1 MTFKLQN
8 FAVENYFKSTEY
20 SSSEVH
26 ISLLTGFFFLIR
38 TDFVTLRI
46 RGMDIPCTN
55 QRVHVH

>member
-26 ISLLTGFFFLIR
+26 FSLLTGCFFYK
-38 TDFVTLRI
+38 
-46 RGMDIPCTN
+46 N
-55 QRVHVH
+55 

>member
-1 MTFKLQN
+1 MTFTLQN

-20 SSSEVH
+20 SCSEAR
-26 ISLLTGFFFLIR
+26 ISLLTGVLFIR